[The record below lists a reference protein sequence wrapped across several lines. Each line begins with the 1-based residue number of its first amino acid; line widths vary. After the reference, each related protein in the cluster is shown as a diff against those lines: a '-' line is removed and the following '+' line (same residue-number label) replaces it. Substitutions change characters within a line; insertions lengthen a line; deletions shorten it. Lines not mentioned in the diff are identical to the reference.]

1 MYLFN
6 AACTKAIFP
15 NIDVEIPIVPY
26 VFMSRDEMEEYF
38 LVEVNS

>member
-26 VFMSRDEMEEYF
+26 VFLSRPEMEAYF
-38 LVEVNS
+38 LVQVNS